1 MLNTESNACWKIVYN
16 HILNRNGG
24 NFVFECNLN
33 TPHIKS
39 SCKNNNLLRDI
50 LISWNKVKTCN
61 NNDKSHYILW
71 NNSKIKQDNKTRY
84 RKEWPDKGI
93 NYIHHLYD
101 FRVNK
106 FYSFPD
112 FKLIYDINDND
123 CLMYTSLMKQIPL
136 NIVQALDA
144 SFLTAT
150 HRNTI

>member
-39 SCKNNNLLRDI
+39 SCESNNFLRDI
-50 LISWNKVKTCN
+50 LISWNKAKSCN

-84 RKEWPDKGI
+84 RKEWHDKGI

-101 FRVNK
+101 YRVNK
-106 FYSFPD
+106 FYSF
-112 FKLIYDINDND
+112 FK
-123 CLMYTSLMKQIPL
+123 TL
-136 NIVQALDA
+136 N
-144 SFLTAT
+144 
-150 HRNTI
+150 

>member
-1 MLNTESNACWKIVYN
+1 MLNTESIGCWKIVYK

-39 SCKNNNLLRDI
+39 SCESNNFLRDI
-50 LISWNKVKTCN
+50 LISWNKVKSCD

-71 NNSKIKQDNKTRY
+71 KNSEIKQENKTRY
-84 RKEWPDKGI
+84 RKEWRYKGI
-93 NYIHHLYD
+93 SYIHHLYD

-106 FYSFPD
+106 FYSFQD

-123 CLMYTSLMKQIPL
+123 FLMYTSLIIQIPL
-136 NIVQALDA
+136 NIVQSLDA
-144 SFLTAT
+144 LF
-150 HRNTI
+150 

>member
-16 HILNRNGG
+16 HIVNRNGG

-39 SCKNNNLLRDI
+39 ICKNNNLLRDI

-71 NNSKIKQDNKTRY
+71 NNSKIKQNNKTRY
-84 RKEWPDKGI
+84 RKEWHDKGI
-93 NYIHHLYD
+93 KYIRHTND

-106 FYSFPD
+106 FYSFHD

>member
-1 MLNTESNACWKIVYN
+1 M
-16 HILNRNGG
+16 
-24 NFVFECNLN
+24 
-33 TPHIKS
+33 
-39 SCKNNNLLRDI
+39 KNNNFPRDI
-50 LISWNKVKTCN
+50 LISWNKVKSCD

-106 FYSFPD
+106 FYSFQD

-123 CLMYTSLMKQIPL
+123 FLMYTSLIIQIPL
-136 NIVQALDA
+136 NIVQSLDA
-144 SFLTAT
+144 LF
-150 HRNTI
+150 